1 MPLKHIVCPVDG
13 SDHAL
18 RAVAHAAQLAVAL
31 KSRLT
36 LLSVRPYAIG
46 RSQVVEMVTPGEA
59 AEILAAAVKVAQ
71 SHGAETPETVDF
83 RARDVAFAIVD
94 HAEREKAD
102 LIVMGSAGKDVVRR
116 FLLGSTSMD
125 VLRKSVCPVTIVH

>member
-13 SDHAL
+13 SEHAL
-18 RAVAHAAQLAVAL
+18 RAVAHAAHLAAAL

-36 LLSVRPYAIG
+36 LLSVRPYVIG
-46 RSQVVEMVTPGEA
+46 RNQVVEMVTPGEA
-59 AEILAAAVKVAQ
+59 AEILAAAANLAR
-71 SHGAETPETVDF
+71 SHGVETAATVDF
-83 RARDVAFAIVD
+83 QARDVAFAIVD
-94 HAEREKAD
+94 YAEREKAD
-102 LIVMGSAGKDVVRR
+102 LIVMGSAGKDAVRR